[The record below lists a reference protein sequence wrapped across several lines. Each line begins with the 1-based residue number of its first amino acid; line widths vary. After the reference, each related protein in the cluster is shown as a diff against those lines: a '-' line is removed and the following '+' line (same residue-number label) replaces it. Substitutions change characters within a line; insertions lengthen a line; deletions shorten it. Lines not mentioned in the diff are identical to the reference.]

1 MKGEKKLSSDKKKRS
16 RKKRGAGRVRD
27 RLKFDIDTSELYP
40 LSRREEASFYDDDAP
55 VTENSDIEISAE
67 EGCEQEDPV
76 SDYSGPEALNPKTL
90 NPEGLKTE
98 DFGTEDYDTEDSGA
112 EDFAEEEFYTEEFDK
127 GHFDGEDPGA
137 ENSGTEDPGT
147 EDSDTDDYDTEYLD
161 TGYLDTGYYDTEKP
175 GTEEADPDFSD
186 TERSGTFDTA
196 AAAVPDTP
204 AAADISKRERVSKKF
219 RRFWTRQRADD
230 FHTVIRTSVV
240 GAFAVVFLM
249 PIVLTITNSL
259 MTKSEINANYGVIF
273 RNRNGVRVFISNTVN
288 LKFIPDIVSF
298 EQYFKVL
305 ILSPEYLL
313 KFWNSFLYVVPIVV
327 FQLAIASLAAY
338 GFARYRGKVREVIFF
353 AYIILMLM
361 PYQVTLVPNYLVS
374 KWLNI
379 LDTRWAI
386 WLPGFFSPFAVYMLT
401 KYMRRIPKSIY
412 EAAEIDGAG
421 EWQIFSKIC
430 LPNCRGGIASIAI
443 LLFIDYWNMVE
454 QPLILLSNDQLHPL
468 SVFLSKINSGEISLA
483 FAVAVIYMVL
493 PMMVFLYGEEYLV
506 EGIVYQG
513 GIKE

>member
-1 MKGEKKLSSDKKKRS
+1 M
-16 RKKRGAGRVRD
+16 RD
-27 RLKFDIDTSELYP
+27 RLNIETDPAELYP
-40 LSRREEASFYDDDAP
+40 LMRKEDMDPEKDEGDSFPEVSVTDLLPEEPAAG
-55 VTENSDIEISAE
+55 I
-67 EGCEQEDPV
+67 
-76 SDYSGPEALNPKTL
+76 
-90 NPEGLKTE
+90 
-98 DFGTEDYDTEDSGA
+98 
-112 EDFAEEEFYTEEFDK
+112 FAEETVTDYLPEKSGIDFLREETESDSPRE
-127 GHFDGEDPGA
+127 ESLSDPLP
-137 ENSGTEDPGT
+137 EQTEDISVLG
-147 EDSDTDDYDTEYLD
+147 EH
-161 TGYLDTGYYDTEKP
+161 G
-175 GTEEADPDFSD
+175 EE
-186 TERSGTFDTA
+186 A
-196 AAAVPDTP
+196 AAAVSVP
-204 AAADISKRERVSKKF
+204 AAPVKTPGPSLDERF
-219 RRFWTRQRADD
+219 RKFWTKKRIEILRI
-230 FHTVIRTSVV
+230 VIRTAVA
-240 GAFAVVFLM
+240 GFFAVLFLM

-273 RNRNGVRVFISNTVN
+273 AKRNGVRVFISNTVN
-288 LKFIPDIVSF
+288 LKFIPDIVTF

-313 KFWNSFLYVVPIVV
+313 KFWNSVIYVVPIVV
-327 FQLAIASLAAY
+327 FQLAIASLASY
-338 GFARYRGKVREVIFF
+338 GFARYRGRVREVIFF

-374 KWLNI
+374 SWLNI

-421 EWQIFSKIC
+421 EWQIFTKIC
-430 LPNCRGGIASIAI
+430 LPNCKGGLASIAI

-493 PMMVFLYGEEYLV
+493 PMMVFLYGEESLV

>member
-1 MKGEKKLSSDKKKRS
+1 M
-16 RKKRGAGRVRD
+16 RD
-27 RLKFDIDTSELYP
+27 RLNIETDPAELYP
-40 LSRREEASFYDDDAP
+40 LMRKEEMDPEKDEGDSFPD
-55 VTENSDIEISAE
+55 
-67 EGCEQEDPV
+67 DPV
-76 SDYSGPEALNPKTL
+76 ADLLPEEPAA
-90 NPEGLKTE
+90 GI
-98 DFGTEDYDTEDSGA
+98 
-112 EDFAEEEFYTEEFDK
+112 FAEETVTDYLPEKSGIDFLREETESDSPRE
-127 GHFDGEDPGA
+127 ESLSDPLP
-137 ENSGTEDPGT
+137 EQTEDISVLG
-147 EDSDTDDYDTEYLD
+147 EH
-161 TGYLDTGYYDTEKP
+161 G
-175 GTEEADPDFSD
+175 EE
-186 TERSGTFDTA
+186 A
-196 AAAVPDTP
+196 AAAVSVP
-204 AAADISKRERVSKKF
+204 AAPVKTPGPSLDERF
-219 RRFWTRQRADD
+219 RKFWTKKRIEILRI
-230 FHTVIRTSVV
+230 VIRTAVA
-240 GAFAVVFLM
+240 GFFAVLFLM

-273 RNRNGVRVFISNTVN
+273 AKRNGVRVFISNTVN
-288 LKFIPDIVSF
+288 LKFIPDIVTF

-313 KFWNSFLYVVPIVV
+313 KFWNSVIYVVPIVV
-327 FQLAIASLAAY
+327 FQLAIASLASY
-338 GFARYRGKVREVIFF
+338 GFARYRGRVREVIFF

-374 KWLNI
+374 SWLNI

-421 EWQIFSKIC
+421 EWQIFTKIC
-430 LPNCRGGIASIAI
+430 LPNCKGGLASIAI

-493 PMMVFLYGEEYLV
+493 PMMVFLYGEESLV